1 MPVSIAAIHN
11 QNLNTEAQPE
21 ERHPIVVVQAEPETV
36 EEVVEEVAE
45 VNYFNVPL
53 SEEIQDHI
61 FSECERCAISPALVI
76 AIIEYESQYDASAV
90 GDGGKSVGLMQIQ
103 ERWHAERMDRL
114 GCTDLLNPFENIT
127 VGVDLICELYNTNP
141 DIQWV
146 LMAYNGGTGYANRMM
161 EADTYSDYAVEIAQ
175 RAEEL
180 ERNTE
185 VLMNY

>member
-21 ERHPIVVVQAEPETV
+21 ERHPIVVVQAEPEAV
-36 EEVVEEVAE
+36 EEVVEEVIE
-45 VNYFNVPL
+45 VNYFDVPL

-76 AIIEYESQYDASAV
+76 AIIEHESQYNASAV
-90 GDGGKSVGLMQIQ
+90 GDNGNSVGLMQIQ

-127 VGVDLICELYNTNP
+127 VGVDLICELYNMNP
-141 DIQWV
+141 DVQWV

-180 ERNTE
+180 EGS
-185 VLMNY
+185 MQ